1 MNKTWMVLKEEF
13 KTAFFRKSYLLT
25 LILLPVTSF
34 IILLIVSGLQKSSGV
49 DAGQALN
56 NLFAP
61 STQAQVEGFVDQ
73 SGLIKVVPP
82 EFEDAFIEYDTEDA
96 ARQAVTNGE
105 IGSYYLLPADFLAK
119 GDIIYV
125 RPDFNPLGGFT
136 QSSAINAL
144 VTYNLVQGDT
154 RLSYRIQNPVNV
166 KEVDLSNSIQ
176 RDSSNM
182 LSFFLPY
189 AITFLFYITILTS
202 SSLLLSSISNEKQ
215 NRVLEILMTSVKP
228 VELLTGKI
236 IALGITGLIQ
246 TMVWLGAGIL
256 MLRYSGKA
264 FALSSV
270 FQLPA
275 SILLWGVLFFL
286 LGYAVYASLMAGIG
300 ALVPNLKEGS
310 QLTTVVILPM
320 IIPLMFISTLIQTPN
335 SPLAMVLSLFPF
347 TSPVSMMTRLA
358 ATNVPFWQP
367 ALGVLMLAVT
377 AWLLVRASASLFR
390 AQNLLSGASVTTK
403 GFIKALAGK

>member
-1 MNKTWMVLKEEF
+1 MNKTWMVFKEEF
-13 KTAFFRKSYLLT
+13 KTAFFRKSYLLM
-25 LILLPVTSF
+25 LILLPLTSF
-34 IILLIVSGLQKSSGV
+34 IVLLIVSGLQKSSGV

-61 STQAQVEGFVDQ
+61 TAQSQVEGFVDQ
-73 SGLIKVVPP
+73 SGLIKTIPQDLQN
-82 EFEDAFIEYDTEDA
+82 FLREYDTEET
-96 ARQAVTNGE
+96 ARQAVTSGE
-105 IGSYYLLPADFLAK
+105 IGAYYLLPTDFLAN

-136 QSSAINAL
+136 QSSAINGL
-144 VTYNLVQGDT
+144 VTFNLVQGDT
-154 RLSYRIQNPVNV
+154 RLSYRVQNPVNV
-166 KEVDLSNSIQ
+166 KEVDISNSIQ

-215 NRVLEILMTSVKP
+215 NRVLEILMTSIKP
-228 VELLTGKI
+228 VQLLTGKI

-310 QLTTVVILPM
+310 QLTTVVILPL

-367 ALGVLMLAVT
+367 ALAVLLLAVT

-390 AQNLLSGASVTTK
+390 AQNLLSGKTPNAV
-403 GFIKALAGK
+403 GFLRALTGK